1 MVIVTFIF
9 KLKITFNR
17 DIMNMFLHVINRKKI
32 DYFATFIDKFKIPK
46 GCSGFF
52 EFIGSLLSLLVFKNI

>member
-1 MVIVTFIF
+1 M
-9 KLKITFNR
+9 NR

-32 DYFATFIDKFKIPK
+32 DYFIDKFRIPK

-52 EFIGSLLSLLVFKNI
+52 DFIGSLLSLLVFKIYKE